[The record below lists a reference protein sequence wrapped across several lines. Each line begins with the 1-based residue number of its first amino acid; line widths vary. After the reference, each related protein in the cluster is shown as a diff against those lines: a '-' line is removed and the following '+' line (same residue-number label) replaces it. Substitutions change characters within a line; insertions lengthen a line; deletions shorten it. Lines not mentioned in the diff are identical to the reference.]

1 MKLTFCLLYS
11 LSIFSYF
18 LPWWRLP
25 ASSFRRCYTFSSTF
39 YVNILLMSTFSLL
52 YHSSNA
58 SCAVR
63 TCSPNAKLFFIF
75 LSVGLNI
82 PAHHLTAVNNSL
94 CPLLHYVHCRC
105 CRELTRP
112 YTMITKMYLSFTLSF
127 TYLHSGIR
135 PGVNFNMLTVFDDH
149 SRRDSKVEFQMYC
162 RDHYPKFLPFSYC
175 IPLMLGM

>member
-1 MKLTFCLLYS
+1 MKLTFCFLYS

-82 PAHHLTAVNNSL
+82 HAHHLTAVNNSL
-94 CPLLHYVHCRC
+94 CPLPLLTGINPPIHHDHHNISFVHTLLSHTSTPVFVRVSTLIC
-105 CRELTRP
+105 LQFS
-112 YTMITKMYLSFTLSF
+112 MITL
-127 TYLHSGIR
+127 
-135 PGVNFNMLTVFDDH
+135 
-149 SRRDSKVEFQMYC
+149 
-162 RDHYPKFLPFSYC
+162 
-175 IPLMLGM
+175 